1 MTMSGST
8 TIRDLLSQST
18 PEVGRFEAFLLLGW
32 VLNRSKTQLITHE
45 LDLVEPRD
53 VERFR
58 AIIQERLSGKPVPYI
73 TGHQEFFGLDFLVN
87 EHTLIPRPD
96 TETIVELALER
107 LPQHARVLELGTGSG
122 CIAITL
128 VHEKPTLEMMA
139 TDISSEALAVAR
151 TNAQRLKT
159 PVEFREGSWFEP
171 LTVTDGPFDMIV
183 SNPPYIHAEDEH
195 LKALTFEPYRALTD
209 EADGLRCLKAIIE
222 GTPQFLKP
230 QGYLLLEHGYDQ
242 GEVLRAMMEKMGFK
256 EVKTVKDLGNNDRV
270 TLGQWP

>member
-1 MTMSGST
+1 MSGSI

-45 LDLVEPRD
+45 LDPVESHD

-58 AIIQERLSGKPVPYI
+58 AIIQARLEGKPIPYI

-96 TETIVELALER
+96 TETIVEQVLDR

-128 VHEKPTLEMMA
+128 VHEKPTLEVMA
-139 TDISSEALAVAR
+139 TDISSEALAIAR

-183 SNPPYIHAEDEH
+183 SNPPYIHVEDEH
-195 LKALTFEPYRALTD
+195 LLNLQFEPYRALTD

-222 GTPQFLKP
+222 GAPAFLKP
-230 QGYLLLEHGYDQ
+230 QGFLLLEHGYDQ
-242 GEVLRAMMEKMGFK
+242 GAAVRDLLQQRGFQGI
-256 EVKTVKDLGNNDRV
+256 ETVKDLGNNDRV
-270 TLGQWP
+270 TLGQFL